1 MLRFWKG
8 KLFCFLTV
16 YKYTAFCAK
25 WQGNI
30 GGIFSGFVTKCAVS
44 AFFWLLTFFTGKNTM
59 NRGFAYLRRRF
70 SDEMKIRRMKM
81 PELSR
86 FYNIVIKMIYSDAG
100 QHNKPHFHVYFAE
113 YEASVG
119 VDGELLAGSLPVKQ
133 LKLVQ
138 AWAAIHEDELY
149 AAWNNAVRNIPFGK
163 IEPLR

>member
-1 MLRFWKG
+1 MNWG
-8 KLFCFLTV
+8 
-16 YKYTAFCAK
+16 
-25 WQGNI
+25 
-30 GGIFSGFVTKCAVS
+30 TK
-44 AFFWLLTFFTGKNTM
+44 
-59 NRGFAYLRRRF
+59 
-70 SDEMKIRRMKM
+70 IM
-81 PELSR
+81 PELCR
-86 FYNIVIKMIYSDAG
+86 FYNIVIKMIYSDTG

-149 AAWNNAVRNIPFGK
+149 AAWNNAVRNIPFNK